1 MLKPYEAKQKHI
13 KSEIEKLG
21 LEVVN
26 ALEICLKA
34 LDERKIENLNS
45 VVISER
51 KFFEKTS
58 EIDNE
63 IITTL
68 ALYSPE
74 AGDLRRMVAYLKI
87 TNEIIRLAR
96 NVKGF
101 AKEFKKSFSSDL
113 DIYLLLEYA
122 IPLLRSALLS
132 IKTSL
137 SIINEQNPINIEQK
151 YQSVIVEESK
161 TDDLYLMIEKNIL
174 KLITRKFE
182 LSKEYFDILRSFR
195 KLEKIADRSVSI
207 ATLLQF
213 AKLGKEMIRL

>member
-182 LSKEYFDILRSFR
+182 LSKEYFDILKSFR

>member
-51 KFFEKTS
+51 KFLEKTS
-58 EIDNE
+58 EIDHE

-213 AKLGKEMIRL
+213 AKLGKEMVRL